1 LNNNSKHISAKNGDE
16 KVRAK
21 TVRTFSLSGSSWL
34 TGGAG
39 LVAML
44 VGMPIIALIFMAA
57 SGNLQSLSSLSSSV
71 LPKASLTTI
80 LLLAGLAVVA
90 GSIGAISAWL
100 ICFFEFPGRKILTWA
115 LMLPLAVPTY
125 ISAYTFT
132 EFFTFTGPV
141 QSLVRQLGGF
151 SSARDYWFP
160 EIRSLG
166 GAIIVLSLVLYP
178 YVYLSVRAL
187 FVIQGRRGIEAG
199 IMLGANQGRILTSI
213 LLPLARPALALGI
226 ILVMMEAINDIGA
239 MDYLGVQTLTFSIF
253 SIWVNQGDAAGS
265 AQLALVLLFL
275 VMGLIGLERWV
286 RRKQR
291 FNERNQS
298 PQPAFERIKLTGW
311 KKAIASFLCL
321 VPVGLGFGVPF
332 ITLSNYASRYML
344 SGFNQRMLE
353 ALATSIIL
361 AAIAAF
367 ITVLLAIFL
376 SYAVRVRPTRT
387 MGFLVRFASVGYAM
401 PGTIIALGIFLPIA
415 NFDNFVDAML
425 REWLGISTGLLVTGS
440 GATLVYAYIVRF
452 MAVAEGSIDA
462 GFKKIPPNLDSAAR
476 CFGYSRWQTLRIIL
490 LPLLRPAI
498 ITAALLVFIDSLKE
512 LSATLMLRPFGIET
526 TAIYIH
532 DLASRG
538 RIEQAGTASLLL
550 VLVGIIPVILL
561 ARTMAGNKNRAL
573 GK

>member
-1 LNNNSKHISAKNGDE
+1 LGKQSNHFKTDDTNTEAPASALVRLN
-16 KVRAK
+16 
-21 TVRTFSLSGSSWL
+21 WL
-34 TGGAG
+34 GIGAG
-39 LVAML
+39 LVALL
-44 VGMPIIALIFMAA
+44 VGMPIIALMVMAA
-57 SGNLQSLSSLSSSV
+57 GGDLQSLIALSSTV
-71 LPKASLTTI
+71 LPKAAWTT
-80 LLLAGLAVVA
+80 LLLLIGVAIVA

-100 ICFFEFPGRKILTWA
+100 TCFFEFPGRKIFTWA

-132 EFFTFTGPV
+132 EFFTFTGPI
-141 QSLVRQLGGF
+141 QSLVRQFGGF
-151 SSARDYWFP
+151 GSAREYWFP

-166 GAIIVLSLVLYP
+166 GAILVLSLVLYP

-187 FVIQGRRGIEAG
+187 FVVQGRRGIEAG
-199 IMLGANQGRILTSI
+199 VMLGANQLRILTSI

-239 MDYLGVQTLTFSIF
+239 MEYLGVQTLTFSIF

-275 VMGLIGLERWV
+275 MLTLIGFERWI

-291 FNERNQS
+291 FNDTRQS
-298 PQPAFERIKLTGW
+298 SQLMFERIKLKRW
-311 KKAIASFLCL
+311 KAFGATILCL

-332 ITLSNYASRYML
+332 IILGNYASRYFF
-344 SGFNQRMLE
+344 SGFNTRMLE
-353 ALATSIIL
+353 ALATSVIL
-361 AAIAAF
+361 AAIAAL
-367 ITVLLAIFL
+367 ITVVLAVFL
-376 SYAVRVRPTRT
+376 SYAVRVRGTKLT
-387 MGFLVRFASVGYAM
+387 GFMVRFASVGYAL

-415 NFDNFVDAML
+415 NFDNYVDGLM
-425 REWLGISTGLLVTGS
+425 RQWFGISTGLLITGS
-440 GATLVYAYIVRF
+440 GATLIYAYVVRF

-462 GFKKIPPNLDSAAR
+462 GFKKISPNLDDAAK

-490 LPLLRPAI
+490 LPLLKPAI

-538 RIEQAGTASLLL
+538 RIEQAGIASLLL
-550 VLVGIIPVILL
+550 VLVGIIPVIILS
-561 ARTMAGNKNRAL
+561 RSMASDKD
-573 GK
+573 

>member
-1 LNNNSKHISAKNGDE
+1 MAKPTAKSTKTTAILKNG
-16 KVRAK
+16 RWPA
-21 TVRTFSLSGSSWL
+21 F
-34 TGGAG
+34 GAG
-39 LVAML
+39 LVALL
-44 VGMPIIALIFMAA
+44 VGMPIISLIVMAA
-57 SGNLQSLSSLSSSV
+57 GGDLQSLIALSSTV
-71 LPKASLTTI
+71 LPKAAWTT
-80 LLLAGLAVVA
+80 LLLLIGLAIIA

-100 ICFFEFPGRKILTWA
+100 TCFFEFPGRKIFTWA

-141 QSLVRQLGGF
+141 QSLVRQIGGF
-151 SSARDYWFP
+151 GSAREYWFP

-166 GAIIVLSLVLYP
+166 GAVLVLSLVLYP

-187 FVIQGRRGIEAG
+187 FVVQGRRGIEAG
-199 IMLGANQGRILTSI
+199 VMLGANQLRILTSI

-239 MDYLGVQTLTFSIF
+239 MEYLGVQTLTFSIF

-275 VMGLIGLERWV
+275 MLTLIGFERWI

-291 FNERNQS
+291 FNDTRQS
-298 PQPAFERIKLTGW
+298 SQLLFERIKLSGW
-311 KKAIASFLCL
+311 KAFGATILCL

-332 ITLSNYASRYML
+332 IILGNYASRYL
-344 SGFNQRMLE
+344 TSGFSQRMIE
-353 ALATSIIL
+353 ALTTSIIL
-361 AAIAAF
+361 AAIAAL
-367 ITVLLAIFL
+367 ITVVLAVFL
-376 SYAVRVRPTRT
+376 SYAVRIRGTKFT
-387 MGFLVRFASVGYAM
+387 GFMVRFASVGYAL

-415 NFDNFVDAML
+415 NFDNFVDAYM
-425 REWLGISTGLLVTGS
+425 RQWFGISTGLLITGS
-440 GATLVYAYIVRF
+440 GATLIYAYVVRF

-462 GFKKIPPNLDSAAR
+462 GFKKISPNLDDAAK

-490 LPLLRPAI
+490 LPLLKPAI

-538 RIEQAGTASLLL
+538 RIEQAGIASLLL
-550 VLVGIIPVILL
+550 VLVGIIPVIILS
-561 ARTMAGNKNRAL
+561 RSMASDKD
-573 GK
+573 